1 MYLWDSL
8 DTAINWSAYEG
19 QQIGEYIQ
27 ASEGD
32 LWVFR
37 DVINGWP
44 LVIKNCQSW
53 NIIFYKVFH
62 KF

>member
-8 DTAINWSAYEG
+8 DTAINWKAYEG
-19 QQIGEYIQ
+19 QKIGEYIQ

-32 LWVFR
+32 LWVFS
-37 DVINGWP
+37 DVFNWWP
-44 LVIKNCQSW
+44 LILKNRQSW
-53 NIIFYKVFH
+53 NFILYKVFQ